1 VEDNGMVIALV
12 CKVWDVLD
20 NAFIKELQN
29 SFSLI
34 GEFYAI
40 AKVFRMIKPGYK
52 RRYIFLV
59 FTIVSKRLPL
69 KFLSDY
75 DWNNDF
81 EIEPLEPNAEQYP
94 CKELPAM

>member
-1 VEDNGMVIALV
+1 MYSVRYLKKNIFASNTRLGVEDNGMVIALV

-40 AKVFRMIKPGYK
+40 AKVFRMIKPEYK

-59 FTIVSKRLPL
+59 FTIVSKLDGL
-69 KFLSDY
+69 NY
-75 DWNNDF
+75 
-81 EIEPLEPNAEQYP
+81 
-94 CKELPAM
+94 